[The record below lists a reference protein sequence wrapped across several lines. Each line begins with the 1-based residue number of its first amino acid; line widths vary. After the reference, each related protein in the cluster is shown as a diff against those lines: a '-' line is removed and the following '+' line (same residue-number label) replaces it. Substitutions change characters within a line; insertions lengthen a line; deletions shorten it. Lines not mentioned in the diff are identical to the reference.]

1 MNVFRWQKPDSPT
14 DSELRATFTQKGIR
28 FFAWSNAPGDIYGSH
43 SHPYD
48 KTLAVVHGSITFT
61 ILETEERIELT
72 AGDVFILPA
81 GVIHTA
87 LVGSNGV
94 TCYEGH
100 TTPSSDGTDEQL
112 QHGAD
117 ALHIATPE
125 KNSPNIS

>member
-1 MNVFRWQKPDSPT
+1 MKILRWQKPDAPT
-14 DSELRATFTQKGIR
+14 DSDLRAIFIQKGIH

-48 KTLAVVHGSITFT
+48 KILTVVRGSIVFT
-61 ILETEERIELT
+61 ILETEERIELST
-72 AGDVFILPA
+72 GDIILLPS

-100 TTPSSDGTDEQL
+100 TTPNSAITD
-112 QHGAD
+112 
-117 ALHIATPE
+117 
-125 KNSPNIS
+125 S